1 MPKNQKRPAMMESK
15 QKPKSSRRSSVPRK
29 AGKPPSKS
37 TGSADA
43 AVLTVAKAPEVD
55 DVSAKPFPVVGI
67 GASAGGLEAF
77 TRLLRSLPA
86 DTGMSFVLVQHLDPA
101 HPSMLQQ
108 LLARD
113 TRMPVTEV
121 TDGTSVEPN
130 HVYVIPPNRDIK
142 IHNGVLRLTLR
153 TIGQG
158 PHAPIDTFLCA
169 LAQDQ
174 KTKAIGIILSGV
186 GSDGTKGLQAIKAE
200 GGITLVQDEQSAT
213 YPGMP
218 LHALG
223 AGCVDLILPPEKIA
237 EELAGMIRHPYLKIA
252 PQPKEKELAF
262 QGEANLAKIFHLLR
276 SATGVD
282 FENYKQATIRRRIT
296 RRMLVRRCETFT
308 EYAAYLA
315 EHSEELH
322 TLFEDMLIHVT
333 SFFRDPE
340 VYDYL
345 KTVIFPRI
353 YATLEP
359 SEPIRIWVP
368 GCSGGEEVYSIAIV
382 LHEFLGE
389 GADKTRIQIFG
400 TDVSEVDIDKARTAI
415 YSDSEVAGLS
425 SEQLSRF
432 FVKVENGHQI
442 SKSIRDSCVFS
453 RHDVTRDP
461 PFSRMD
467 LVSCRNL
474 LIYFNTVLQ
483 KKALHSIHYS
493 LKPTGFLALGKSES
507 VSAAGELFSDEDRR
521 ASIYSKVALPV
532 PVKLDFES
540 FETPRQAA
548 VAPKSVTLPKTTAL
562 TEAERVILERYAP
575 AGFVVTADL
584 QVRHFQ
590 GDASPLLRPV
600 AGEASFSLLKLI
612 RPDLMFEIQTA
623 IREAKKSGSVVR
635 REGIRFKHNDH
646 WMISDLE
653 VLPLPI
659 SSKTPNHTYF
669 AVLFP
674 TLRPSAH
681 KGRTKITA
689 GSKKEKVNEQERL
702 KQELAAT
709 QIELRNTIE
718 NREASEEELRAA
730 SEEVLSSNEELQSTN
745 EELAT
750 AKEEL
755 QSTNEELTTVNDE
768 LSRRNIELTHTAS
781 DLNNLLESVKIP
793 IVIVS
798 NDRTLRRFT
807 SEATKLFNVIPSDI
821 GRPIDQIRPK
831 LDLPDLD
838 NLLVQ
843 VIRTL
848 RGCGP
853 NPVEK

>member
-1 MPKNQKRPAMMESK
+1 
-15 QKPKSSRRSSVPRK
+15 
-29 AGKPPSKS
+29 
-37 TGSADA
+37 
-43 AVLTVAKAPEVD
+43 
-55 DVSAKPFPVVGI
+55 VSA
-67 GASAGGLEAF
+67 
-77 TRLLRSLPA
+77 
-86 DTGMSFVLVQHLDPA
+86 
-101 HPSMLQQ
+101 
-108 LLARD
+108 
-113 TRMPVTEV
+113 
-121 TDGTSVEPN
+121 
-130 HVYVIPPNRDIK
+130 
-142 IHNGVLRLTLR
+142 
-153 TIGQG
+153 
-158 PHAPIDTFLCA
+158 
-169 LAQDQ
+169 
-174 KTKAIGIILSGV
+174 
-186 GSDGTKGLQAIKAE
+186 
-200 GGITLVQDEQSAT
+200 
-213 YPGMP
+213 
-218 LHALG
+218 
-223 AGCVDLILPPEKIA
+223 
-237 EELAGMIRHPYLKIA
+237 
-252 PQPKEKELAF
+252 
-262 QGEANLAKIFHLLR
+262 
-276 SATGVD
+276 
-282 FENYKQATIRRRIT
+282 
-296 RRMLVRRCETFT
+296 
-308 EYAAYLA
+308 
-315 EHSEELH
+315 
-322 TLFEDMLIHVT
+322 
-333 SFFRDPE
+333 
-340 VYDYL
+340 
-345 KTVIFPRI
+345 
-353 YATLEP
+353 
-359 SEPIRIWVP
+359 
-368 GCSGGEEVYSIAIV
+368 
-382 LHEFLGE
+382 
-389 GADKTRIQIFG
+389 
-400 TDVSEVDIDKARTAI
+400 
-415 YSDSEVAGLS
+415 
-425 SEQLSRF
+425 
-432 FVKVENGHQI
+432 
-442 SKSIRDSCVFS
+442 
-453 RHDVTRDP
+453 
-461 PFSRMD
+461 
-467 LVSCRNL
+467 
-474 LIYFNTVLQ
+474 
-483 KKALHSIHYS
+483 
-493 LKPTGFLALGKSES
+493 
-507 VSAAGELFSDEDRR
+507 
-521 ASIYSKVALPV
+521 VALPV

-848 RGCGP
+848 R
-853 NPVEK
+853 PVESEVRDQNGRWYSLQIRPYLTGENRIEGVLIAVIDINDLKQLSTAIVETIRESLLVLDSQLRVISANPAFYQTFQVKREETENRPLFELGNGQWDILKLRELLEKVLPEKQTIQQFEVEHNFPQIGRKTMLLSARQLDQDPLKGQKILLVIKDISEAKSATSG